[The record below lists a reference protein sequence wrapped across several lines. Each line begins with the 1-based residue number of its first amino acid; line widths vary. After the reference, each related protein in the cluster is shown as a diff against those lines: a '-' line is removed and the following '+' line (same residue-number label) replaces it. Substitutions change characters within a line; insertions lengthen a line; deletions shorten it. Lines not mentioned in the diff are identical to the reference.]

1 MCVCVCVLYVGSFG
15 ATGNATQRKVE
26 KWKSAVRKK
35 RWNKMIRQSYVFVM
49 RVNSQLIVPPPPSLD
64 AQLSHIDVPFPI
76 FILPYDTYKFVIHLY
91 TLSYSVYELQTSEYL
106 IIWLTSACLQEYCLR
121 YGVHVNLFFI
131 QANGS

>member
-1 MCVCVCVLYVGSFG
+1 MG
-15 ATGNATQRKVE
+15 VE
-26 KWKSAVRKK
+26 GLWV
-35 RWNKMIRQSYVFVM
+35 I
-49 RVNSQLIVPPPPSLD
+49 SQLIVPPLD

-91 TLSYSVYELQTSEYL
+91 TLSYSVYEIQTSEYL

-121 YGVHVNLFFI
+121 FGVHVNLFFI